1 MLPLTKRHLA
11 AALFSVVALGAS
23 SGGRAEPASLNT
35 PGGQELALTV
45 SSYLY
50 EEPDINVSLT
60 GDKFGLNQ
68 TGTALL
74 MSDWFLRE
82 EVRLAYGQVEYSGS
96 GIQSGAPD
104 WYGEFRGMVGRDFQV
119 RTVVL
124 SPYAGFGYRY
134 LYNDVRGYSN
144 TGSAGYRRESNY
156 YYLPLG
162 VTHRMQLG
170 EGGVLATTVEYDY
183 LLWGRQ
189 VTRLSDLIGQNGIV
203 SASDTTNR
211 QHRGYGLRLGA
222 MYEMGDWGFGPFVQY
237 WDIADS
243 EVTTQIMT
251 DAMGPARV
259 RLLEP
264 KNRTTEYGM
273 RLMFRF

>member
-1 MLPLTKRHLA
+1 MALPLTKTQIA
-11 AALFSVVALGAS
+11 AVCFAVAALGVA
-23 SGGRAEPASLNT
+23 SGSRAETSGLHTQRGNELSLS
-35 PGGQELALTV
+35 V

-50 EEPDINVSLT
+50 EEPDINVSLA
-60 GDKFGLNQ
+60 GDKFGLNY
-68 TGTALL
+68 TGTSLL
-74 MSDWFLRE
+74 QNDWFLRE
-82 EVRLAYGQVEYSGS
+82 EARFSYGQVEYAGS

-104 WYGEFRGMVGRDFQV
+104 WYGEIRGLAGRDIEL

-162 VTHRMQLG
+162 IAHHMRMG
-170 EGGVLATTVEYDY
+170 DGVLATTVEYDY
-183 LLWGRQ
+183 LLWGKQ
-189 VTRLSDLIGQNGIV
+189 VTRLSDLIGKNGIV

-211 QHRGYGLRLGA
+211 QNKGYGVRLGM
-222 MYEMGDWGFGPFVQY
+222 MYEMGDWGFGPFFHY
-237 WDIADS
+237 WNIADS
-243 EVTTQIMT
+243 EVTTQVMT
-251 DAMGPARV
+251 DALGPALV
-259 RLLEP
+259 SLLEP
-264 KNRTTEYGM
+264 RNTTTEYGM